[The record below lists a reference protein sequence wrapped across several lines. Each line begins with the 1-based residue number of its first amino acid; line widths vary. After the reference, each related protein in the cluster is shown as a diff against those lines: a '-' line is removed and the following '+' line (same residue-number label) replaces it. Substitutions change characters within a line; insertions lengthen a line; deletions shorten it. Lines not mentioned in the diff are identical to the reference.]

1 MSSVDDGIM
10 GLKIYIA
17 KLKFLAGSSKNGGV
31 IGQNKRVR
39 SSSGQSQNC
48 VRLGTSRDKKC
59 AFKSLRVKFF
69 DDHRVSRKKIA
80 GEIIF
85 T

>member
-1 MSSVDDGIM
+1 MP
-10 GLKIYIA
+10 
-17 KLKFLAGSSKNGGV
+17 SSKRPQSVRGKY
-31 IGQNKRVR
+31 QATSNKRVR

-59 AFKSLRVKFF
+59 SFKSLRVKFF

-80 GEIIF
+80 GEMIF